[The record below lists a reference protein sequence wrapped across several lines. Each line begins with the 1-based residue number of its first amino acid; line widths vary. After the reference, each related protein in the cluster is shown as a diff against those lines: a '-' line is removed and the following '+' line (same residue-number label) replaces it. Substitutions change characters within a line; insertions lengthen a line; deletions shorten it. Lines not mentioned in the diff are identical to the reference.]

1 MARLHFY
8 YCRLCSEESR
18 PQDALESILLA
29 RWHLQQGAQTNPNL
43 LKSTLYIRILSNH
56 GIAYLAMEKYV
67 ESEKFHIEAI
77 ELCAQLGMEEYCS
90 MGNLM
95 QNLGSCYLWSSD
107 LEKADDTLQKAL
119 LQPNNNP
126 EGAKYTMGNL
136 LLRQKQY
143 ERALEFHKEV
153 LHIYLTGLGR
163 WHPTTSDSWH
173 KLGSIFCM
181 PDFPGRDVKEA
192 E

>member
-1 MARLHFY
+1 M
-8 YCRLCSEESR
+8 
-18 PQDALESILLA
+18 A
-29 RWHLQQGAQTNPNL
+29 RWHLQQGAQTNPSL
-43 LKSTLYIRILSNH
+43 LKSALYIRILSNH

-77 ELCAQLGMEEYCS
+77 ELCSQLGMEEYCS

-107 LEKADDTLQKAL
+107 LEKAEDTLQKAL

-126 EGAKYTMGNL
+126 EGAKYTMGNP

-173 KLGSIFCM
+173 KLGSIFCT